1 MPVRFL
7 SEEWVTELKERLNA
21 SEAFASKAKGA
32 RATLLQV
39 ITGTP
44 EGERRYWIRIDDGT
58 VDMGIGD
65 VERPDAVITQDYETA
80 AQMARSEIN
89 PVSAFMTGRL
99 RIDGSMMLLMQLQG
113 ALAEL
118 PKAIA
123 EMDVDY

>member
-7 SEEWVTELKERLNA
+7 SEEWVAELKERLNA